1 MKNWVFRGLVV
12 SITLNFGLSL
22 AMPSSA
28 HPKSPSRN
36 QTGSLS
42 VMLPLPAPTDDYE
55 ELLAIAAQAFQTLSP
70 ATKLWFAA
78 TAKEYA
84 SQHPAGGAFDSVWA
98 AKTLQKKFSVSGSGQ
113 IGDLLIAV
121 MFILAQDAVK
131 EAREDRKLQ
140 RLDGKQGLHAKE
152 AKLNAQNQTIGQL
165 RDEASERYEHAMR
178 SADQE
183 MVMGIVSMLGPILNT
198 GIGSLVDGKHS
209 TAKVDEKNLQQAVIR
224 KLRAQLVTLRAT
236 GL

>member
-1 MKNWVFRGLVV
+1 MKNCVFRGLVV
-12 SITLNFGLSL
+12 GITLNFALSL
-22 AMPSSA
+22 AIPSSA
-28 HPKSPSRN
+28 QPKPHSWN
-36 QTGSLS
+36 QSGSLS
-42 VMLPLPAPTDDYE
+42 VMLPLPAQSDDYE
-55 ELLAIAAQAFQTLSP
+55 ELLSITKQAFQALSP
-70 ATKLWFAA
+70 ATKQWFAA

-113 IGDLLIAV
+113 AGHLVMAV
-121 MFILAQDAVK
+121 MFILARDAQK

-140 RLDGKQGLHAKE
+140 RLDGQQELHAKE

-165 RDEASERYEHAMR
+165 QDEASERFEQAMR

-183 MVMGIVSMLGPILNT
+183 MVMGMVSMLVSIPST
-198 GIGSLVDGKHS
+198 GISSLVDGKQS
-209 TAKVDEKNLQQAVIR
+209 TAKVDDKNLQQAVIG
-224 KLRAQLVTLRAT
+224 KLRAQLVTLRAA